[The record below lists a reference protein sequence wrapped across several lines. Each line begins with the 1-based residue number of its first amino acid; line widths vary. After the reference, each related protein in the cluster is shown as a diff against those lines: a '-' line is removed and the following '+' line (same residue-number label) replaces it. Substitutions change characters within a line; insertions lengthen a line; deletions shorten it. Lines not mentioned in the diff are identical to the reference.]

1 MVARQIARH
10 IEELGAST
18 FLDEAD
24 IEHGDD
30 IEEEILS
37 AAQNSDELLVLLTPW
52 ALTRPYI
59 WIEIGAFWVYSKRI
73 IGVLQ
78 GLRISELITDEG
90 TPTLL
95 KRIDLLELNR
105 IDSYFEQLATRITQ
119 RRR

>member
-1 MVARQIARH
+1 MAYQVFISHSSADTWVARQIARH

-18 FLDEAD
+18 FLDEED

-59 WIEIGAFWVYSKRI
+59 WIEIGWCFLGIQQTYNWCAPGS
-73 IGVLQ
+73 
-78 GLRISELITDEG
+78 
-90 TPTLL
+90 P
-95 KRIDLLELNR
+95 N
-105 IDSYFEQLATRITQ
+105 
-119 RRR
+119 